1 MTYLTRDEFL
11 SNKDV
16 LTEAVDVPSLG
27 GVLVRGM
34 NVSELIEFMAVS
46 KRRTIEH
53 EREERDYQVTIKEMV
68 VCVRSCTLDG
78 NGNQLFTVEDDAAL
92 MHKPLGTL
100 RKVARV
106 VLRLSGLTA
115 ESQDDITKN

>member
-1 MTYLTRDEFL
+1 MRYLTRDEFL
-11 SNKDV
+11 SSRDV
-16 LTEAVDVPSLG
+16 IAEAVDVPALG
-27 GVLVRGM
+27 SVLVRGM
-34 NVSELIEFMAVS
+34 NVLELIEFMSVN
-46 KRRTIEH
+46 KRRTVEH
-53 EREERDYQVTIKEMV
+53 EERDYQVTIKEMV

-78 NGNQLFTVEDDAAL
+78 NGNQLFTVEDDDAL

-115 ESQDDITKN
+115 ESQDDIAKN